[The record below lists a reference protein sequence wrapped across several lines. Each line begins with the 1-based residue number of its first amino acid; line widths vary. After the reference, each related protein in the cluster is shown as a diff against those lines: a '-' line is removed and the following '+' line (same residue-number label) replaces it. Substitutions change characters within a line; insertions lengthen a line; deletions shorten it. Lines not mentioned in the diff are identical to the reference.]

1 MRTSS
6 YTRYAFW
13 LVIPALFVTSFIVS
27 ASAAQTPRNTA
38 PSKTTITGQRSFTA
52 WSYLLT
58 NQDGVTVLSVEL
70 NRKDNLGLRDYI
82 QANAELAGAVFKQQA
97 VVEGRVVFKQPLQ
110 EKQLPSVVVRHQ
122 DQVSGYELRI
132 KGAQGEKFT
141 IFGAPDASAFLP
153 QDMIASFRHDIEHK
167 TGSAELKGFTNVT
180 MTMSAAEYQQLTNN
194 PHVLF
199 VDIAPAAAV
208 EDARQNLDPAIQ
220 GASVLKQYA
229 PAYWYHEESANP

>member
-1 MRTSS
+1 MRTAS
-6 YTRYAFW
+6 YTKYAFW
-13 LVIPALFVTSFIVS
+13 LVIPALFVISFIVS

-58 NQDGVTVLSVEL
+58 KQDGVTVLSVEL
-70 NRKDNLGLRDYI
+70 SRKDNLGLRDYI
-82 QANAELAGAVFKQQA
+82 QANAELAGAVFKRQA
-97 VVEGRVVFKQPLQ
+97 VVAGRVVFKQSLQ
-110 EKQLPSVVVRHQ
+110 EKQLPAAIVQHQ

-153 QDMIASFRHDIEHK
+153 QDMLDSFQHDIEHK
-167 TGSAELKGFTNVT
+167 TGSAQLKGFTNVT
-180 MTMSAAEYQQLTNN
+180 MTMSADEYEQLTKD
-194 PHVLF
+194 PRVLF
-199 VDIAPAAAV
+199 VDIVPAAAV
-208 EDARQNLDPAIQ
+208 EDARQNLDATIQ
-220 GASVLKQYA
+220 SESVVKQYA